1 MTRKWALLWQFRC
14 CKCTFVCV
22 CAAVSPFGLYLCFIF
37 RFELLK
43 IRKKLYS
50 TKLGENGLQQGRQ

>member
-1 MTRKWALLWQFRC
+1 MTRKWALRQFRC
-14 CKCTFVCV
+14 CESGTVFCV

-43 IRKKLYS
+43 IRKKLHS
-50 TKLGENGLQQGRQ
+50 TKLGENG